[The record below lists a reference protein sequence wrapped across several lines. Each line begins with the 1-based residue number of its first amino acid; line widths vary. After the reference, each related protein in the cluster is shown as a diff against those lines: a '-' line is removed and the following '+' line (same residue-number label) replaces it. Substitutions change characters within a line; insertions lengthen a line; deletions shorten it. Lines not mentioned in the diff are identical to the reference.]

1 MASYRVFRPA
11 GEQLTLPNGVQLE
24 ESYPAFDVVSGTTEA
39 ISALRQQYPV
49 EELPELAARQP
60 SGRTALAA
68 AAGEPVKKG
77 RQDVV
82 VRFKAPVKKEWLK
95 DIEKLGAKVLRPLG
109 GAAVIASLQSQKA
122 LQKLRG
128 YDKLFRETVLQAP
141 DGCDFDFLRGGQTR
155 GV

>member
-1 MASYRVFRPA
+1 MARICLFTSGRRDKTIDASGVRADSFHKREEGLMASYRVFRPA

-68 AAGEPVKKG
+68 AAGEPV
-77 RQDVV
+77 
-82 VRFKAPVKKEWLK
+82 
-95 DIEKLGAKVLRPLG
+95 
-109 GAAVIASLQSQKA
+109 
-122 LQKLRG
+122 
-128 YDKLFRETVLQAP
+128 
-141 DGCDFDFLRGGQTR
+141 
-155 GV
+155 